1 MQKARASRPN
11 FPGRAAG
18 HRSAPD
24 ARLPERTYRDS
35 RLPWVLPLSC
45 GTRGRGR
52 AGRRGVLRG
61 VAGRRGAL
69 RAATWPAGDASRARQ
84 FGGDTATLFNSAAW
98 ISAFSVH
105 ARLARVPAVRVPSC
119 CADPALR
126 ASLRAA
132 ATPPVTR
139 ADPRVALASSSFRL
153 RLRRT
158 LPRPRSPPCATG
170 TSRAPFTP
178 GFARTRPP
186 GRASVLS

>member
-52 AGRRGVLRG
+52 
-61 VAGRRGAL
+61 AGRRGAL

-139 ADPRVALASSSFRL
+139 ADPGVALASSFRL